1 MQKDEYV
8 EHQYVKMYCATNQ
21 FPKLPFFNSYKKPHG
36 VRGLSKNYH
45 MCFDPKLVHG
55 ICVIH
60 SITYMCT
67 QCISTLDQPCTS
79 GIPSHQQ
86 PCNQLVKGFT
96 YWPVLGSFRN

>member
-1 MQKDEYV
+1 MQIYF
-8 EHQYVKMYCATNQ
+8 ATNQ
-21 FPKLPFFNSYKKPHG
+21 FIELKFLGPHNKQHG
-36 VRGLSKNYH
+36 VRGLGKHSH